1 MKLHIL
7 VLTLI
12 LFVTMGT
19 AQSPLALHY
28 SNLSLISAD
37 SLEKD
42 VSGTG
47 FASAMPAGT
56 REGTKSTGVALL
68 LSLVLP
74 GAGEYYAGETGQ
86 AQFFLGV
93 EIAAWGALLF
103 NNSYYNSLRSD
114 YQAYAGVHAGVKGSG
129 DKDDQFWIDIGKFD
143 DVYAFNEK
151 RLQDRRP
158 ERLYDPEQ
166 TVWQWDAT
174 DNRLTYDL
182 KRLKASAIKDRRL
195 IYASAILLNH
205 LVSAVNSI
213 RLTRRHNNR
222 LARGAEYRFFVDTPG
237 SAPAVTLGL
246 MARF

>member
-7 VLTLI
+7 VSI
-12 LFVTMGT
+12 LFLWTVAGT
-19 AQSPLALHY
+19 AQPLALHY
-28 SNLSLISAD
+28 SNLNLLAGD
-37 SLEKD
+37 SLAKE
-42 VSGTG
+42 GPAPG
-47 FASAMPAGT
+47 SAPSVNSA
-56 REGTKSTGVALL
+56 EGTKSTGMALL

-74 GAGEYYAGETGQ
+74 GAGEYYAGETTQ
-86 AQFFLGV
+86 ARFFLGV

-114 YQAYAGVHAGVKGSG
+114 YQAYAGVHAGVQTSG
-129 DKDDQFWIDIGKFD
+129 KDDQFWIDIGKFD

-151 RLQDRRP
+151 RLQDRRV
-158 ERLYDPEQ
+158 ERLYDPRENG
-166 TVWQWDAT
+166 WQWDAT

-195 IYASAILLNH
+195 IYASAIVLNH

-213 RLTRRHNNR
+213 RLTRRHNSR
-222 LARGAEYRFFVDTPG
+222 LARGTEYRLFVDTPG